1 MGRYTKI
8 VATLGPASSRA
19 DQIDA
24 PLHAGVD
31 VFRLN
36 LSHGELADHLDRL
49 AMVRERSAVAGRPV
63 AVLADL
69 PGPKI
74 RSGEFPDGEFLAEG
88 VTLRLMP
95 GRGRPTPTWS
105 RWSTTGSWMI
115 STRAIAPCSA
125 MAPSSSPWS
134 TSTTSAC
141 TPVW

>member
-1 MGRYTKI
+1 M
-8 VATLGPASSRA
+8 L
-19 DQIDA
+19 
-24 PLHAGVD
+24 LHAGVD

-74 RSGEFPDGEFLAEG
+74 RSGEFPDGGEFLAEG

-95 GRGRPTPTWS
+95 GEASNRRPGHGGV
-105 RWSTTGSWMI
+105 R
-115 STRAIAPCSA
+115 RAPG
-125 MAPSSSPWS
+125 
-134 TSTTSAC
+134 
-141 TPVW
+141 